1 MFTFIF
7 ASFCELVL
15 CSKPVF
21 FGAIFASFCSPI
33 SAAISTYGVTYLE
46 YSSSLVL
53 LRIVDGVSAE
63 HDLSRGFGLQI
74 LGGCRLNVGII
85 LFYWSS

>member
-15 CSKPVF
+15 FSKAVF
-21 FGAIFASFCSPI
+21 FGAIFCSFCSPI

-46 YSSSLVL
+46 YSSSLLVL

-85 LFYWSS
+85 LFC